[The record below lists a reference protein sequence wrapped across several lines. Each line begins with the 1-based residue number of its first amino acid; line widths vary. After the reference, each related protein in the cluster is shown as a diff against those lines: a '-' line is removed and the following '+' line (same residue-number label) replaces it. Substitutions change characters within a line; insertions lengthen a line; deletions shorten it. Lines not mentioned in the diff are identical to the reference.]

1 MWWCLRMVLSLILRC
16 DLRHFIGVAYLRY
29 QFEQGDILTTSSKI
43 VIDVHLFYHNMVTHK
58 GQLSLQQPPE
68 TFKKKTNRQKI

>member
-1 MWWCLRMVLSLILRC
+1 MVLSLILRC

-43 VIDVHLFYHNMVTHK
+43 VIDVHLFYYDMVTHK
-58 GQLSLQQPPE
+58 GQLSLQQPE
-68 TFKKKTNRQKI
+68 TFKKRTNRQKT